1 MRDYVMLL
9 CWFVITSVINYLMRT
24 KTAAQWDALAQRNS
38 RYAAFAR
45 MLRAVGVDPVKF
57 LEGAIDI
64 VRGEAQVRT
73 EEYSQASHTDSAAK
87 HDKHDKPAQ
96 EREKQG
102 K

>member
-73 EEYSQASHTDSAAK
+73 AEYSQANHKDSAAK
-87 HDKHDKPAQ
+87 HDEPAQ

>member
-1 MRDYVMLL
+1 MPDHVMLL
-9 CWFVITSVINYLMRT
+9 FWFIITSIVNFLMRT
-24 KTAAQWDALAQRNS
+24 KTAAQWDALARKNS
-38 RYAAFAR
+38 RYAALAR

-73 EEYSQASHTDSAAK
+73 EEYSQASHKDSAAK
-87 HDKHDKPAQ
+87 HAKHDEPAQ

>member
-73 EEYSQASHTDSAAK
+73 EEHSQASHKDSAAK
-87 HDKHDKPAQ
+87 HDKPVQ
-96 EREKQG
+96 EREKQ
-102 K
+102 KK